1 MMKWVQFTT
10 VAKSNEILK
19 KLLNSMQDKSYVFF
33 SSEIPNIIAVVVH
46 YDENRKILSG
56 QAFVKTILVGFND
69 PKNVVI

>member
-1 MMKWVQFTT
+1 
-10 VAKSNEILK
+10 
-19 KLLNSMQDKSYVFF
+19 MQDKSYVFF

>member
-1 MMKWVQFTT
+1 MTKWVQFTT

-19 KLLNSMQDKSYVFF
+19 KLHNSMQDKSYVFF